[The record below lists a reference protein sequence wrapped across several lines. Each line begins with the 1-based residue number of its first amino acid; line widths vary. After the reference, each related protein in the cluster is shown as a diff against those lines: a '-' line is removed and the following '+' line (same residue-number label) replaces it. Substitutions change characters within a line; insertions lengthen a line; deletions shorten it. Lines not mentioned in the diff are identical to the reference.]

1 MAWIDGAV
9 VPLDE
14 ARVPITDR
22 GFLWGDHV
30 FEVVRVEGG
39 RLCDG
44 EAHLARLGRSAA
56 LLRMAAPDRAAVAR
70 AIAATIDAGEAR
82 SASV

>member
-1 MAWIDGAV
+1 M
-9 VPLDE
+9 PLDE

-44 EAHLARLGRSAA
+44 EAHLAR
-56 LLRMAAPDRAAVAR
+56 
-70 AIAATIDAGEAR
+70 
-82 SASV
+82 